1 MPSMNV
7 EGAIAV
13 MAYLESF
20 VTPERRATIAAVLA
34 QRTRYLTVVAED
46 FHNSHNAGALLRTYE
61 RLGIQDVHVGE
72 NFHPFKARVGAASG
86 SSKWVTRHHYG
97 EGERNNTLACC
108 AKLRSQA
115 GGNQSLCA
123 GVAPRNATSNAN
135 IHCPCIAMTD
145 PSAEQL
151 IIESR
156 AAWRAWLQTNHS
168 RQSGLWVVTYKKH
181 CGDRY
186 VAYDE
191 IVEEALCF
199 GWIDSLPRKLDSDR
213 TMLWLA
219 PRQPGSGWSK
229 LNKTRIEKMM
239 AAGLMTAAG
248 WEKIKVAQ
256 QDGSWSALDAIENLE
271 IPADLAA
278 AFADVPPAERHF
290 AAFPKSV
297 KRGILEWIASAK
309 KAETRAKRVQETATL
324 AQQNIRANQWRRK
337 DSDRPTPS

>member
-123 GVAPRNATSNAN
+123 GVAPPKRY
-135 IHCPCIAMTD
+135 
-145 PSAEQL
+145 
-151 IIESR
+151 
-156 AAWRAWLQTNHS
+156 LQ
-168 RQSGLWVVTYKKH
+168 RQH
-181 CGDRY
+181 
-186 VAYDE
+186 
-191 IVEEALCF
+191 
-199 GWIDSLPRKLDSDR
+199 SLPLYCY
-213 TMLWLA
+213 
-219 PRQPGSGWSK
+219 
-229 LNKTRIEKMM
+229 
-239 AAGLMTAAG
+239 
-248 WEKIKVAQ
+248 
-256 QDGSWSALDAIENLE
+256 
-271 IPADLAA
+271 
-278 AFADVPPAERHF
+278 
-290 AAFPKSV
+290 
-297 KRGILEWIASAK
+297 
-309 KAETRAKRVQETATL
+309 
-324 AQQNIRANQWRRK
+324 
-337 DSDRPTPS
+337 DRP